1 MKKSLIKRYAKLLI
15 QQGVNLQKKQPLI
28 ILADV
33 EAYEFVELLA
43 DAAYKAGASQVRVDW
58 SDINISKMGYRSRTK
73 KSLCT
78 VPEWERMKAS
88 EDAINLPARIRLIC
102 EDPDAFASVDADK
115 VSAASIA
122 RGKVLKPYRDQ
133 MENKHQWLVCAV
145 PGKAWAKKMFPND
158 RVGTA
163 VEKLWE
169 AILKTVGCD
178 GTEDPNLVWERKN
191 ASFQAKCDYLNR
203 KNFDYLHYTSR
214 NGTDFKCELMPQ
226 SIWCGGGE
234 YTLSK
239 VFFNPNMPTEEIF
252 TTPAKGKCSG
262 KLVSTMPL
270 SVRGTLI
277 ENFEIDF
284 RNGKAVSW
292 KAEKGEEAL
301 TKLIETDEGSGMLGE
316 LALVPK
322 DSPIAESG
330 LLYYNTLFDENASC
344 HVALGMGYSNCVF
357 GYEFRTMEELQKMG
371 VNDSVIHVD
380 FMIGA
385 DDLSITGYKDGV
397 PTPVFVNGTWSDE
410 LKNI

>member
-1 MKKSLIKRYAKLLI
+1 MKKSLIKQYAKLLI
-15 QQGVNLQKKQPLI
+15 KQGVNLQKKQSLI

-33 EAYEFVELLA
+33 KAYEFAELLA
-43 DAAYKAGASQVRVDW
+43 EAAYKAGASDVRIDW
-58 SDINISKMGYRSRTK
+58 SDINISKMGYRYRTK

-88 EDAINLPARIRLIC
+88 EDAVNLPARIRLIC
-102 EDPDAFASVDADK
+102 EDPDAFANVNAEK
-115 VSAASIA
+115 VSEASIA
-122 RGKVLKPYRDQ
+122 RAKVLKPYRDE

-145 PGKAWAKKMFPND
+145 PGKAWAKKVFPND
-158 RVGTA
+158 RASTA
-163 VEKLWE
+163 IEKLWA
-169 AILKTVGCD
+169 AILKTVSCD
-178 GTEDPNLVWERKN
+178 GTQDPIKAWEDKN
-191 ASFQAKCDYLNR
+191 QSFQAKCEYLNS

-214 NGTDFKCELMPQ
+214 NGTDFKCYLMPR
-226 SIWCGGGE
+226 SLWCGGGE
-234 YTLSK
+234 YTLSN
-239 VFFNPNMPTEEIF
+239 VYFNPNMPTEEIF
-252 TTPAKGKCSG
+252 TTPLKGKCSG

-284 RNGKAVSW
+284 RDGKAVSW

-301 TKLIETDEGSGMLGE
+301 GKLIETDEGSAMLGE

-322 DSPIAESG
+322 NSPIAESG

-344 HVALGMGYSNCVF
+344 HVALGMGYSSCVF
-357 GYEFRTMEELQKMG
+357 GFETMSQKELYELG

-385 DDLSITGYKDGV
+385 DDLSVTGYKDGIA
-397 PTPVFVNGTWSDE
+397 TPVFVNGTWADE
-410 LKNI
+410 LKNL